1 MELDHPAGA
10 GYPWFHR
17 YSAAAYA
24 PSVVATLL
32 AGADGFASNSLG
44 RLYAR
49 RAGYAFRLADTLK
62 PTLLTDRDARLLSAL
77 LAKLAQRGLPALCS
91 LSVERHVLAKGA
103 SAGVLDFDERSDN
116 GQFVFRCRPRIAG
129 LAGLLRACLWPELV
143 IEPAEAALLADN
155 YRLLCAGPQ
164 REFFGRLVAR
174 LGDERLALL
183 VTPNRRVLSMLQY
196 SRTRP
201 TTFDERIDFAVEA
214 AGRDGDRVVRLAV
227 DLSEASESS
236 EVGRARRERALAL
249 EAEGWT
255 VIQAAGAHSPEA
267 DTALDRLDRAIRT
280 VVPPAL
286 VHAADDL
293 RALPDD
299 QRGAVE
305 DLVHLP
311 LAEAQITAF
320 AAEALF
326 RFRSA
331 DLLLAN
337 PLHLDLGPVV
347 TAVTEAIEGLR
358 AIHCLPDPGRLR
370 LAFTGEFADATYFA
384 LPSIDAWDAMS
395 QDVASTIAPSVTA
408 TGYVPPLSGAGPRAA
423 EPPAEDRT
431 RERGTGLHYLLQ
443 NVFRKV
449 EFRPG
454 QVDIIERALALR
466 PVVGL
471 LPTAAGKSLC
481 YQLATFAQPGVTLVV
496 APIAALMQ
504 DQQDNL
510 RAFGIHRTTAIPNAM
525 LMREDEEG
533 PPVRQTDIEDPGALV
548 LRVVSGS

>member
-1 MELDHPAGA
+1 M
-10 GYPWFHR
+10 
-17 YSAAAYA
+17 
-24 PSVVATLL
+24 
-32 AGADGFASNSLG
+32 
-44 RLYAR
+44 
-49 RAGYAFRLADTLK
+49 
-62 PTLLTDRDARLLSAL
+62 
-77 LAKLAQRGLPALCS
+77 
-91 LSVERHVLAKGA
+91 
-103 SAGVLDFDERSDN
+103 
-116 GQFVFRCRPRIAG
+116 
-129 LAGLLRACLWPELV
+129 
-143 IEPAEAALLADN
+143 
-155 YRLLCAGPQ
+155 
-164 REFFGRLVAR
+164 AR

-214 AGRDGDRVVRLAV
+214 AGRDGDRVVRVAV
-227 DLSEASESS
+227 DLDESTGASEA
-236 EVGRARRERALAL
+236 GRARLERAAAL

-255 VIQAAGAHSPEA
+255 VVQAAGADSPEA
-267 DTALDRLDRAIRT
+267 DAALDLLVRALRT
-280 VVPPAL
+280 AVPDAL
-286 VHAADDL
+286 VRAADDL

-299 QRGAVE
+299 QRCAVE

-311 LAEAQITAF
+311 LAEAQITGF
-320 AAEALF
+320 VAEALF

-347 TAVTEAIEGLR
+347 AAVTEALEGFR
-358 AIHCLPDPGRLR
+358 AIHRLPDPGRLR

-408 TGYVPPLSGAGPRAA
+408 AGYVPPLSGAGPRAVA
-423 EPPAEDRT
+423 PAVEDRT
-431 RERGTGLHYLLQ
+431 DERGPGLRYLLQ

-454 QVDIIERALALR
+454 QVEIIERALALR

-496 APIAALMQ
+496 APLAALMQ

-525 LMREDEEG
+525 LMREDGDG
-533 PPVRQTDIEDPGALV
+533 PPVRQTDIEAGEHLFVFVAPERLQMPDFRDYVQAMTAYVPVTYCVIDEAHCASEWGHDFRLSYLNVAPQVRRYCQHDGLRPSLIALTGTASRNVVVDILRELDIEDPGALV
-548 LRVVSGS
+548 RATSFDRSELDFEIYQVPAQERLAFLAGKLRSVLDEFGWQPGQPG